1 MARLSRKSWIDEYGD
16 EYLRQDGH
24 MNAPGHGKHRHTH
37 DHGRGRGPILDGDR
51 AMRARELAEQSE
63 PAAGSQMPDPGQE
76 WSTVL
81 AHLRRRAT
89 ASTVKESDE
98 VGSAQ

>member
-1 MARLSRKSWIDEYGD
+1 
-16 EYLRQDGH
+16 
-24 MNAPGHGKHRHTH
+24 MNAPGHGTHRHNH

-63 PAAGSQMPDPGQE
+63 PAADSQMPDPGQE
-76 WSTVL
+76 WPTVL

>member
-1 MARLSRKSWIDEYGD
+1 
-16 EYLRQDGH
+16 

-63 PAAGSQMPDPGQE
+63 PAADSQMPDPGQE
-76 WSTVL
+76 WP
-81 AHLRRRAT
+81 T

>member
-1 MARLSRKSWIDEYGD
+1 
-16 EYLRQDGH
+16 

-51 AMRARELAEQSE
+51 AMRTRELAEQSE